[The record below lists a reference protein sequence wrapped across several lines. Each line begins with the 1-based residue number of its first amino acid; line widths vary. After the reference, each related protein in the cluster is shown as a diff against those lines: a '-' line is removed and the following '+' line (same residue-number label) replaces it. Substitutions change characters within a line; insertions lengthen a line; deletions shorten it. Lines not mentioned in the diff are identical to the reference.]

1 MERVTIAIQDM
12 SCGHCV
18 KAVEQA
24 LGEIDGVQVEG
35 VQIGSATILVDPA
48 RVSRDRI
55 VSAIE
60 EAGYR
65 VAQPTGLGR

>member
-24 LGEIDGVQVEG
+24 LGGIDGVQVEG
-35 VQIGSATILVDPA
+35 VAIGSATIVVDPT
-48 RVSRDRI
+48 RVDREQI

-65 VAQPTGLGR
+65 LAEPLVL